1 MQRKDLMELKK
12 RFKKD
17 QCTFTRM
24 TGCYVNSQKEK
35 VVTLNEVFLNL
46 PDEEYYKYLEIAKK
60 TLSGTLGN
68 NLLELDF
75 PREEEDAG
83 GKQQFFMG
91 LKKTGLKEE
100 GLLDR
105 FYDLIIE
112 TYDYVGNYLILLYHD
127 AYDVPV
133 KTEDNMKLDE
143 SEEVYEYLLCAI
155 CPVTL
160 SKPGLGYLEEENKI
174 GVRLRDWIVSPPEN
188 GFLFP
193 AFTQRSSDIHALLYY
208 TKNAKEPHKSFM
220 EDGLGCG
227 SKRTAM
233 QQKKSFQDI
242 VKKAVSEVPDDE
254 VLADDVFMSLQES
267 ISDLLD
273 REQPEDPNAEPITL
287 TADTFK
293 TILEEC
299 EFSETL
305 APKLEKA
312 FEEEFSEEL
321 PTADA
326 VLDAKAL
333 AKNEQKKKEK
343 ELISEVASLKET
355 LAQVQD
361 ESGKTNYVDPD
372 TGEVIAAEDDETQKL
387 CDVFVRMKPERASL
401 VKAQIIDG
409 QKCLVIPVE
418 EGDDIDING
427 IKMDS

>member
-1 MQRKDLMELKK
+1 MQRKDLLELKK

-17 QCTFTRM
+17 ECTFTRM
-24 TGCYVNSQKEK
+24 SGCYVNSQKEK

-46 PDEEYYKYLEIAKK
+46 PDEEYYKYLDIAKK

-68 NLLELDF
+68 NLLELPF
-75 PREEEDAG
+75 PMEEEHSG

-91 LKKTGLKEE
+91 LKASALKEE

-105 FYDLIIE
+105 FYDLIID

-127 AYDVPV
+127 AYDVMV
-133 KTEDNMKLDE
+133 KTEDNRKLDE

-220 EDGLGCG
+220 EEGLGCD
-227 SKRTAM
+227 SKRTAL

-242 VKKAVSEVPDDE
+242 VKKAVSEIPDDE
-254 VLADDVFMSLQES
+254 IIADDVFITLQES
-267 ISDLLD
+267 ISDMLD
-273 REQPEDPNAEPITL
+273 RETESSDAEPITL

-293 TILEEC
+293 SIIEEC

-312 FEEEFSEEL
+312 FAEEFSEEL

-333 AKNEQKKKEK
+333 AKNEQKKREK
-343 ELISEVASLKET
+343 ELISEVATLKKSLAK
-355 LAQVQD
+355 VQD
-361 ESGKTNYVDPD
+361 NDGNTHYVDPD
-372 TGEVIAAEDDETQKL
+372 TGEIIGDEDERPKL
-387 CDVFVRMKPERASL
+387 CDVFVRMKPDRASL
-401 VKAQIIDG
+401 VTTQMIDG

-418 EGDDIDING
+418 ADDDIDING
-427 IKMDS
+427 IKME

>member
-1 MQRKDLMELKK
+1 MQRKDLLEIKK

-17 QCTFTRM
+17 ECTFTRM

-68 NLLELDF
+68 NLLELEF
-75 PREEEDAG
+75 PMEEESAG

-91 LKKTGLKEE
+91 LKTSGLKEDS
-100 GLLDR
+100 LLDR
-105 FYDLIIE
+105 FYDLIID
-112 TYDYVGNYLILLYHD
+112 TYDYVGNYLILLFHD
-127 AYDVPV
+127 AYDVMV
-133 KTEDNMKLDE
+133 KTEDNRRLDE
-143 SEEVYEYLLCAI
+143 SEEVYEYMICAI

-208 TKNAKEPHKSFM
+208 TKNAKDPHKSFM

-242 VKKAVSEVPDDE
+242 VKKAVSEVPDEEIIADE
-254 VLADDVFMSLQES
+254 VFLTLQES
-267 ISDLLD
+267 ISDMLERAELD
-273 REQPEDPNAEPITL
+273 NPMDEEPITL

-293 TILEEC
+293 TILEDC
-299 EFSETL
+299 EISEQL
-305 APKLEKA
+305 SPKLEKA
-312 FEEEFSEEL
+312 FAEEFCEEL

-333 AKNEQKKKEK
+333 AKNEQKKREK
-343 ELISEVASLKET
+343 ELISEVTTLKES
-355 LAQVQD
+355 LAKVQD
-361 ESGKTNYVDPD
+361 NEGKVNYVDPD
-372 TGEVIAAEDDETQKL
+372 TGEIISSEDETPKL
-387 CDVFVRMKPERASL
+387 CDVFLRVKPERASL
-401 VKAQIIDG
+401 IKSQMIDG

-418 EGDDIDING
+418 DGDDIDING

>member
-1 MQRKDLMELKK
+1 MQRKDLLELKK

-17 QCTFTRM
+17 ECTFTRM
-24 TGCYVNSQKEK
+24 SGCYVNSQKEK

-60 TLSGTLGN
+60 SLSGTLGN
-68 NLLELDF
+68 NLLELEF
-75 PREEEDAG
+75 PMEEEQAG

-91 LKKTGLKEE
+91 LKASALKDE

-105 FYDLIIE
+105 FYDLIID

-127 AYDVPV
+127 AYDVMV
-133 KTEDNMKLDE
+133 KTEDNRKLDE

-193 AFTQRSSDIHALLYY
+193 AFTQRSSDIHALVYY

-220 EDGLGCG
+220 EEGLGCG
-227 SKRTAM
+227 SKRTAL

-242 VKKAVSEVPDDE
+242 VKKAVAEIPDDE
-254 VLADDVFMSLQES
+254 ILADDVFITLQES

-273 REQPEDPNAEPITL
+273 REQPETPDAEPITL

-293 TILEEC
+293 TIIEEC
-299 EFSETL
+299 DFSEEL

-312 FEEEFSEEL
+312 FAEEFAEEL

-343 ELISEVASLKET
+343 ELISEVATLKES
-355 LAQVQD
+355 LAKVQD
-361 ESGKTNYVDPD
+361 NDGKTSYVDPD
-372 TGEVIAAEDDETQKL
+372 TGEILSSDDETPKL
-387 CDVFVRMKPERASL
+387 CDVFVRMKPDRASL
-401 VKAQIIDG
+401 VTTQMIDG

-418 EGDDIDING
+418 AGDDIDING
-427 IKMDS
+427 IKME

>member
-1 MQRKDLMELKK
+1 MQRKDLMELRK

-17 QCTFTRM
+17 ECTFTRM

-60 TLSGTLGN
+60 ALSGTLGN
-68 NLLELDF
+68 NLLELEF
-75 PREEEDAG
+75 PLDEEAAG

-91 LKKTGLKEE
+91 LKTSGLKED

-105 FYDLIIE
+105 FYDLVID
-112 TYDYVGNYLILLYHD
+112 TYDYVGNYLILLFHD
-127 AYDVPV
+127 AYDVMV
-133 KTEDNMKLDE
+133 KTEDNRKLDE
-143 SEEVYEYLLCAI
+143 SEEVYEYFICAI

-193 AFTQRSSDIHALLYY
+193 AFTQRSSDIHALIYY
-208 TKNAKEPHKSFM
+208 TKNAKDPHPAFM
-220 EDGLGCG
+220 EKGLGCG
-227 SKRTAM
+227 SKKTAL

-242 VKKAVSEVPDDE
+242 VKKAVSEIPDE
-254 VLADDVFMSLQES
+254 EILVDDVFMTLQES
-267 ISDLLD
+267 ISDMLD
-273 REQPEDPNAEPITL
+273 RNQPETPDAEPISL
-287 TADTFK
+287 TSDTFK
-293 TILEEC
+293 SILEEC
-299 EFSETL
+299 DFSETL
-305 APKLEKA
+305 SPRLEKA
-312 FEEEFSEEL
+312 FAEEFSEEI

-326 VLDAKAL
+326 VLDPKAL

-343 ELISEVASLKET
+343 ELISEVATLKES
-355 LAQVQD
+355 LAKVQ
-361 ESGKTNYVDPD
+361 ESEGKTNYVDPD
-372 TGEVIAAEDDETQKL
+372 TGEIIAADDETPPKL
-387 CDVFVRMKPERASL
+387 CDVFLRLKPERASL
-401 VKAQIIDG
+401 VKSQMIDG